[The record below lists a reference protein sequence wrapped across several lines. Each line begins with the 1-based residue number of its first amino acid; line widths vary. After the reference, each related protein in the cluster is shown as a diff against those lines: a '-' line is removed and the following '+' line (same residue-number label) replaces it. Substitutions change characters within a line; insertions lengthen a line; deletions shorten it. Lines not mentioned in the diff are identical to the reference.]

1 MSAGLVGEVA
11 SEAELKAFCG
21 GRAGLTAV
29 LLWAPWHPPSVH
41 LTKVLEAI
49 AAEHQNVG
57 FAKVNTDVCPG
68 LATSLGADQV
78 PFAAFLDPQGKK
90 IDQLAGA
97 DPPKLVEK
105 VKNLASRPFD
115 AKSAGGGACGG
126 GSGTCGKGGTCGG
139 GSGAAAVQS
148 GEEELNAKL
157 KMLVSVS
164 PVVLFMKGD
173 KEEPFCKFS
182 KQAVGILNKHGA
194 EYSTFDI
201 LQDDEVRQG
210 LKEYSNWKTYP
221 QLYID
226 GELIGGIDILKEMDE
241 EGTLD
246 EAIKGSIAKSEAAAA
261 PMSLEDRLKGIINKA
276 PVVLFMK
283 GDPETPRCGFS
294 GKIVGILQENSI
306 DFETFDILS
315 DEEVRQGLKSYSN
328 WPTYPQLYAAG
339 KLVGGLDIVKELAE
353 EGSLMEE
360 LGLSR

>member
-1 MSAGLVGEVA
+1 VGEVA

-21 GRAGLTAV
+21 GRTGLTTL

-49 AAEHQNVG
+49 AAEHKTVG

-78 PFAAFLDPQGKK
+78 PFAAFLDPQGNK

-105 VKNLASRPFD
+105 VKNLASRPFE
-115 AKSAGGGACGG
+115 AKGGCSNG
-126 GSGTCGKGGTCGG
+126 GSCGQGGTCG
-139 GSGAAAVQS
+139 SSAAAAGQG
-148 GEEELNAKL
+148 GEQELNQRL
-157 KMLVSVS
+157 KALVSFS
-164 PVVLFMKGD
+164 PVMLFMKGS

-182 KQAVGILNKHGA
+182 KQAVAILNKHNA

-201 LQDDEVRQG
+201 LQDDEVRSG

-226 GELIGGIDILKEMDE
+226 GELMGGVDILKEMDE
-241 EGTLD
+241 DGSLD
-246 EAIKGSIAKSEAAAA
+246 EAIKGSIAKAEAAAEA
-261 PMSLEDRLKGIINKA
+261 PLPLEDRLKALINKA
-276 PVVLFMK
+276 PVTLFMK
-283 GDPETPRCGFS
+283 GDPEQPRCGFS
-294 GKIVGILQENSI
+294 GKIVGLLQEHGVE
-306 DFETFDILS
+306 FGTFDILS
-315 DEEVRQGLKSYSN
+315 DDEVRQGLKTYSN
-328 WPTYPQLYAAG
+328 WPTYPQLYAGG

-360 LGLSR
+360 LGLK

>member
-1 MSAGLVGEVA
+1 MARAVGEVA

-21 GRAGLTAV
+21 GQAGLTTV

-49 AAEHQNVG
+49 AAEHKTVG

-68 LATSLGADQV
+68 LATSLSADQV
-78 PFAAFLDPQGKK
+78 PFAAFLDPQGNK

-105 VKNLASRPFD
+105 VKNLAMRPFEPSGTCSGST
-115 AKSAGGGACGG
+115 ACANSGACGG
-126 GSGTCGKGGTCGG
+126 QG
-139 GSGAAAVQS
+139 
-148 GEEELNAKL
+148 GEEDLNAKL
-157 KMLVSVS
+157 KNLINFS
-164 PVVLFMKGD
+164 PVMLFMKGSKD
-173 KEEPFCKFS
+173 EPFCKFS

-210 LKEYSNWKTYP
+210 LKDYSNWKTYP

-226 GELIGGIDILKEMDE
+226 GELMGGVDILKEMDE
-241 EGTLD
+241 DGTLD
-246 EAIKGSIAKSEAAAA
+246 EALKGSIAKAEVQDK
-261 PMSLEDRLKGIINKA
+261 PMSLEDKLKSLINKGRIM
-276 PVVLFMK
+276 LFMK
-283 GDPETPRCGFS
+283 GSPDQPRCGFS
-294 GKIVGILQENSI
+294 SKICGVLQEHAVE
-306 DFETFDILS
+306 FEHFDILS
-315 DEEVRQGLKSYSN
+315 DEEVRQGLKTYSN
-328 WPTYPQLYAAG
+328 WPTFPQLYASG

-360 LGLSR
+360 LGLNK